1 VPHYAKFHLLK
12 KVTDTQRNP
21 MGRYAEVFIA
31 GASDRIIGVQRVL
44 KEVDMSVFSGTEIAL
59 KANYN
64 SADPPPASTSI
75 ETLEALCTAILAEKP
90 SKLIL
95 AERSGM
101 GNTRSVL
108 EDRGVLKL
116 AQDKDFSVVV
126 LDELDRTGWRE
137 IQAPGLH
144 WSRGFFIA
152 NIFAR
157 ADKVIQTCCLKT
169 HRFGGH
175 FTMSLKNSVGLIAK
189 RVPGINYD
197 FMGELHN
204 SPFQRLMIAE
214 INKFYRTDLVLMDA
228 TYGFATG
235 GPDKGKLI
243 RPDVIITGTD
253 RVAIDAAGV
262 ALLRS
267 YGTTHDVMGG
277 KIFEQEQIARA
288 AQLGIGVTSA
298 ADIQL
303 FPFGKTAE
311 SVADRIQV
319 QLDTDR

>member
-1 VPHYAKFHLLK
+1 
-12 KVTDTQRNP
+12 
-21 MGRYAEVFIA
+21 MGRDAEVFIT

-44 KEVDMSVFSGTEIAL
+44 KEIDLSVFSGTEIAL

-64 SADPPPASTSI
+64 SADPPPASTSV
-75 ETLEALCTAILAEKP
+75 ETLDALCTAILAEKP
-90 SKLIL
+90 TKLTL

-108 EDRGVLKL
+108 EDRGVFKL
-116 AQDKDFSVVV
+116 AQERDFSVVV

-152 NIFAR
+152 NVFAR

-204 SPFQRLMIAE
+204 SPYQRLMIAE
-214 INKFYRTDLVLMDA
+214 INKFYRTDLVIMDA
-228 TYGFATG
+228 TEGFATG

-243 RPDVIITGTD
+243 QPDVIITGTD
-253 RVAIDAAGV
+253 RVAIDAVGV

-267 YGTTHDVMGG
+267 YGTMHDVMGG

-303 FPFGKTAE
+303 FPLDKTAE

-319 QLDTDR
+319 QLDADRCTATTD